1 MSIFFPQREFYLAT
15 QLEGSAAKLSHV
27 FSWSSPCQGFLS
39 QGPSSPWPGLPL
51 SSTPTFQEV
60 YAALPFEPS
69 CIQFSLPN
77 HPSVSV
83 WMTSVCPSDS
93 GIFFRSLFRPYF
105 HPTCSSSLGH
115 SLEPNSI
122 ADLSPHDT
130 CYTYVTHNM
139 LHMLL
144 RGPEEKRGA
153 RTVHR

>member
-1 MSIFFPQREFYLAT
+1 MKDLQPNSAMSFPGQVPVR
-15 QLEGSAAKLSHV
+15 V
-27 FSWSSPCQGFLS
+27 FSPRAPAL
-39 QGPSSPWPGLPL
+39 PGLAFRCPA
-51 SSTPTFQEV
+51 TPTFQEV

-93 GIFFRSLFRPYF
+93 GIFFRSLFRPHF